1 MSTPNNNNTA
11 SANAPQAS
19 TLGTSTGT
27 ITDSPILS
35 SDIFHEGDVITL
47 RKYKGDGLWKVEVN
61 GHIML
66 IRIPEVQ
73 IKRVANE
80 DGKSM
85 KKRTSMMSLI
95 GKRKSKSK
103 LLGEPKIEVVPEGSN
118 NAGTPSTPTS
128 STSVSDDYEKYALD
142 KQQKK
147 KTMRKSMMKIPSL
160 PAKLPN
166 QARLNA
172 QQDLR
177 DLREEIE
184 LLRVDIDLLIKT
196 VGEVNPETMED
207 PVLSKVAKLTP
218 NEALLEKM
226 LSNAFQVTLNGETK
240 SVVLADQ
247 PQLRWRDLLIPSINL
262 NSYSATEK
270 LKLTTLEFNLFPYK
284 DVEQGKMEE
293 GLNHLF
299 GLVIHMFHEL
309 GLIKEFRIPETTLW
323 RFVFACSR
331 RYRAVPFHSFYHA
344 FNVTQTLYHFLTG
357 CGAAKAFGSLELL
370 AMIIATMCHDM
381 DHPGLNNDFQRK
393 AHTRIAQLHKKSIL
407 ENHHYLQA
415 MGILA
420 KDEFNIL
427 INMPS
432 EQGDQVLLYVRDLI
446 LATDLSMHGLVIN
459 KLKERQKV
467 VSRLLQKQNCHLLL
481 DQEDKILLMCSLVK
495 CADLSN
501 EIREQSLAKQ
511 WAKLVLVEFFK
522 QADTEKELKLE
533 TAAFMDRSKII
544 ISKEQLNFIEK
555 LCMPLY
561 TATVAIF
568 PKMDKCIKQM
578 QSNRDEWDR
587 LLNSFFVD
595 KSTLSNQSIWEGDK
609 KEKTPEGQNLSTTL
623 ASRASNS
630 LKPSTKKK

>member
-1 MSTPNNNNTA
+1 MDKKSTKKIQRNIN
-11 SANAPQAS
+11 
-19 TLGTSTGT
+19 G
-27 ITDSPILS
+27 SPVILPA
-35 SDIFHEGDVITL
+35 FL
-47 RKYKGDGLWKVEVN
+47 
-61 GHIML
+61 
-66 IRIPEVQ
+66 
-73 IKRVANE
+73 
-80 DGKSM
+80 
-85 KKRTSMMSLI
+85 KRTRL
-95 GKRKSKSK
+95 
-103 LLGEPKIEVVPEGSN
+103 EIEN
-118 NAGTPSTPTS
+118 
-128 STSVSDDYEKYALD
+128 
-142 KQQKK
+142 
-147 KTMRKSMMKIPSL
+147 R
-160 PAKLPN
+160 
-166 QARLNA
+166 R
-172 QQDLR
+172 DLR

>member
-1 MSTPNNNNTA
+1 
-11 SANAPQAS
+11 
-19 TLGTSTGT
+19 
-27 ITDSPILS
+27 
-35 SDIFHEGDVITL
+35 
-47 RKYKGDGLWKVEVN
+47 
-61 GHIML
+61 
-66 IRIPEVQ
+66 
-73 IKRVANE
+73 
-80 DGKSM
+80 
-85 KKRTSMMSLI
+85 
-95 GKRKSKSK
+95 
-103 LLGEPKIEVVPEGSN
+103 
-118 NAGTPSTPTS
+118 
-128 STSVSDDYEKYALD
+128 
-142 KQQKK
+142 
-147 KTMRKSMMKIPSL
+147 
-160 PAKLPN
+160 
-166 QARLNA
+166 
-172 QQDLR
+172 LR

-184 LLRVDIDLLIKT
+184 LLRVDIDLLIRS
-196 VGEVNPETMED
+196 VGEVNPEIMED
-207 PVLSKVAKLTP
+207 PVLSKVSKSTP
-218 NEALLEKM
+218 DEALLEKM
-226 LSNAFQVTLNGETK
+226 LSLPFQVTLTNHETGERETK

-247 PQLRWRDLLIPSINL
+247 KPFRWKELLIPNINL
-262 NSYSATEK
+262 NSYTATEK
-270 LKLTTLEFNLFPYK
+270 MKLTTLEFNLFPYK
-284 DVEQGKMEE
+284 DVEPERAQQAE
-293 GLNHLF
+293 NHLF

-323 RFVFACSR
+323 RFVYACSR
-331 RYRAVPFHSFYHA
+331 RYRAVPFHSFFHA
-344 FNVTQTLYHFLTG
+344 FNVTQTLFHFLTG
-357 CGAAKAFGSLELL
+357 CGAAKAFGPLELL
-370 AMIIATMCHDM
+370 GMVIATMCHDM

-415 MGILA
+415 MGILSKA
-420 KDEFNIL
+420 EFNIL
-427 INMPS
+427 VNLTP
-432 EQGDQVLLYVRDLI
+432 EQEDLVLLYVRDLI

-533 TAAFMDRSKII
+533 TAAFMDRTKII

-630 LKPSTKKK
+630 LKPSTKKPK